1 MSKIYKTTIVE
12 ELPQSGE
19 PDILYLVEEDGNFA
33 AYVFVDSEFLR
44 VGEEYE
50 LATSSSDGLMS
61 AADKAKLDNIGYTGA
76 YGEERTT
83 SVSDNTKAMVDV
95 IRLPAGKWL
104 LITMVYFAGNSGGGW
119 RYSFVSAS
127 MVPSEAFRIDRTWED
142 NGANVGN
149 TTYNSRITNIVE
161 VSNGAV
167 ATLYLFA
174 QQNSGATIT
183 CRSQWKAIR
192 IA

>member
-19 PDILYLVEEDGNFA
+19 PDILYLVEENGNFA
-33 AYVFVDSEFLR
+33 AYVFVGTEFLR

-50 LATSSSDGLMS
+50 LATTSSDGLMS
-61 AADKAKLDNIGYTGA
+61 AEDKAKLDNIGDMTNQGAESSYT
-76 YGEERTT
+76 
-83 SVSDNTKAMVDV
+83 VPDNTKSLVGV

-104 LITMVYFAGNSGGGW
+104 VITMVYFAGNSGGGW
-119 RYSFVSAS
+119 RYSFVSTS
-127 MVPSEAFRIDRTWED
+127 SVPSSASRIDRTWED

-149 TTYNSRITNIVE
+149 TTYNSRITNIVD
-161 VSNGAV
+161 VDSGIAQ
-167 ATLYLFA
+167 LYLYA

-192 IA
+192 IV